1 MTAASMSA
9 RPRTI
14 AIIPARGGSKRIPRK
29 NIKPFC
35 GVPLLARTIGLLQ
48 STDRFARIIVSTDD
62 REIAD
67 VALASGAEVPF
78 MRPAALAD
86 DTIGDVPVI
95 RHAIEWLSGHGE
107 HADLFMCVYPAAVLV
122 HPETLRRAVDQAV
135 TGGVDFVFA
144 AAAYPHPAQRAL
156 RKTSHGGCEMVNP
169 EHRLTR
175 SQDLEPLFFDAGQ
188 FKIASREVWLS
199 GRPVFSPASR
209 MVELGHSEIQDIDTP
224 ADWDRAERL
233 FLAFHHQSAVAAR

>member
-1 MTAASMSA
+1 MAMAEKTL
-9 RPRTI
+9 PRTI

-48 STDRFARIIVSTDD
+48 STSLFARIIVSTDD
-62 REIAD
+62 DEIAE
-67 VALASGAEVPF
+67 VARAAGAEVPF
-78 MRPAALAD
+78 MRPAELAD

-95 RHAIEWLSGHGE
+95 RHTIESLIAQGE
-107 HADLFMCVYPAAVLV
+107 DADLFMCVYPAAVLV
-122 HPETLRRAVDQAV
+122 SPDTFRMAVEQAAA
-135 TGGVDFVFA
+135 GGVDFVFA
-144 AAAYPHPAQRAL
+144 VAAYPHPAQRAL
-156 RKTSHGGCEMVNP
+156 RQTSHGGCEMVYP

-188 FKIASREVWLS
+188 FKIASREIWLS

-209 MVELGHSEIQDIDTP
+209 MVELSHSEIQDIDTT

-233 FLAFHHQSAVAAR
+233 FSAFHQRSPVAV